1 MTDSSQLAVPPPRGW
16 RIPEA
21 LSHLP
26 EEELR
31 ARFATRELRLRGF
44 KSSKEGLEAVSTEA
58 DPLWAAEAELSP
70 KFNIAVGPSLILR
83 RSFWR
88 WGRRSRN
95 VGPRAT
101 GFPPKVKQ
109 SAIRHHY
116 QCNAGACGRAPPRR
130 HRTGTRLAY
139 TLCQACVRACRGA
152 CVARLECADPRR
164 LANAFACTSHDRRRP
179 GRAKPEKAVIRRNPP
194 NPPGHVSPR

>member
-70 KFNIAVGPSLILR
+70 KFNIAVGPSLISPDAAFFLAMGPPQSER
-83 RSFWR
+83 RSPR
-88 WGRRSRN
+88 NRLPAESQTKRYPTPLSMQRGRLRPRS
-95 VGPRAT
+95 T
-101 GFPPKVKQ
+101 
-109 SAIRHHY
+109 
-116 QCNAGACGRAPPRR
+116 
-130 HRTGTRLAY
+130 
-139 TLCQACVRACRGA
+139 
-152 CVARLECADPRR
+152 
-164 LANAFACTSHDRRRP
+164 
-179 GRAKPEKAVIRRNPP
+179 AKA
-194 NPPGHVSPR
+194 